1 MTDLVFAVSVL
12 LTVVVAIW
20 LVFIVPADMAKARGR
35 SALSWVLVSV
45 CFSPFG
51 AIILLYLLGDAPE
64 ARS

>member
-1 MTDLVFAVSVL
+1 MTDLVFAVRVL

-20 LVFIVPADMAKARGR
+20 LVFIVPADMAKAHGR
-35 SALSWVLVSV
+35 SALGWVLVSV